1 VQQRASF
8 SRFCHQKKYSRA
20 NKSRLVPTQSENKN
34 NPVRTSRGLSPHK
47 PKNYYLCTSK
57 RNFMNFQN
65 TREFAQQLDQ
75 QDELYNY
82 RNEFIFPQ
90 VNGKNVIYFTGN
102 SLGLQPKRTKA
113 FVDEVMNDWAKLA
126 VDGHFYAD
134 KPWWDYHERFAIPLG
149 EIMGAK
155 PSEITV
161 MNTLT
166 VNLHLMMVSFYRP
179 TAKKYKILCEEK
191 AFPSD
196 QYMFQSQADFHAQY
210 LGINP
215 NEIIIEIKR
224 REGEH
229 NIRLE
234 DVLAKIEEIGDELAL
249 VLIGGVNYY
258 TGQVF
263 DMKTIT
269 AAAQKTGAYVG
280 WDLAHAAGNIEMNLH
295 DWNVDFACWCSY
307 KYMNSG
313 PGNASGCFVHENHHY
328 NAKLPR
334 FAGWWGHNKERRFKM
349 EQQFEPVHGAD
360 GWQIS
365 NLPILSLAPYLA
377 SVEMFA
383 EVGMTKLI
391 KKRNLLTSYL
401 EFILHEIDREIGGA
415 GFEIITPQNQEERAC
430 QLSVYLHGQGRS
442 LFEYLMK
449 NGVITDWREPNV
461 IRFAPAPF
469 YCSFTDMYEFGQIL
483 KKGIIG

>member
-1 VQQRASF
+1 
-8 SRFCHQKKYSRA
+8 
-20 NKSRLVPTQSENKN
+20 
-34 NPVRTSRGLSPHK
+34 
-47 PKNYYLCTSK
+47 
-57 RNFMNFQN
+57 MNFQN
-65 TREFAQQLDQ
+65 TREFAQELDA
-75 QDELYNY
+75 QDELFKF
-82 RNEFIFPQ
+82 RDEFLFPK

-102 SLGLQPKRTKA
+102 SLGLQPKRA
-113 FVDEVMNDWAKLA
+113 QSYVDEVMSDWAKLA
-126 VDGHFYAD
+126 VEGHFYAD
-134 KPWWDYHERFAIPLG
+134 KPWWDYHERFAAPLSG
-149 EIMGAK
+149 IVGAK

-179 TAKKYKILCEEK
+179 TAKKYKIICEEK

-196 QYMFQSQADFHAQY
+196 QYMFQSQAKFHSHY

-215 NEIIIEIKR
+215 NDIIVEIKR
-224 REGEH
+224 REGEP

-234 DVLAKIEEIGDELAL
+234 DVLAKIEEVGDELAL

-280 WDLAHAAGNIEMNLH
+280 WDLAHAAGNIELQLH

-313 PGNASGCFVHENHHY
+313 PGNASGCFVHERHHGD
-328 NAKLPR
+328 KDLPR

-349 EQQFEPVHGAD
+349 EPDFDPVYGAD

-391 KKRNLLTSYL
+391 KKRNLLTAYL
-401 EFILHEIDREIGGA
+401 EFILHDIDREIDGTE
-415 GFEIITPQNQEERAC
+415 FEIITPQNQEERAC

-461 IRFAPAPF
+461 IRLAPAPF
-469 YCSFTDMYEFGQIL
+469 YSSFEDMYEFGQIL
-483 KKGIIG
+483 KRGIAKP